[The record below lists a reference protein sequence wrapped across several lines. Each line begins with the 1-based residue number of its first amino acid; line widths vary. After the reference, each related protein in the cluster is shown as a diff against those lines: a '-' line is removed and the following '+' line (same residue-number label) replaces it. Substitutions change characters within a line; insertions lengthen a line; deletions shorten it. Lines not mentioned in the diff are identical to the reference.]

1 MKKMIIM
8 ALVAACAIVAQA
20 ATCSWT
26 VTNVYAG
33 NSTDKSTGIAYF
45 LTTDMLADASSLSG
59 KSAAEITAA
68 LGSAYSFT
76 PTTAGTYSVSAA
88 NAIENSVLGLQDG
101 KSYTGYLL
109 IFNAATVADATS
121 FFTTGTKAF
130 TTMEGANNTAI
141 NIGTQKT
148 ASQAAWSGSVGGGDA
163 PGVPE
168 PTSGLLLLVGGA
180 MLALR
185 RKQK

>member
-45 LTTDMLADASSLSG
+45 LTTSMLPDASALSG
-59 KSAAEITAA
+59 KSADEITAA
-68 LGSAYSFT
+68 LGSAYSFK
-76 PTTAGTYSVSAA
+76 PTTAGTYSVVAA
-88 NAIENSVLGLQDG
+88 NAIDNATLGLQDG
-101 KSYTGYLL
+101 TSYTGYLL
-109 IFNAATVADATS
+109 IFNADTVADATS
-121 FFTTGTKAF
+121 FFTTGMKDFKTL
-130 TTMEGANNTAI
+130 EGANNMAI
-141 NIGTQKT
+141 QFGTQKT
-148 ASQAAWSGSVGGGDA
+148 ASQQAWSGSVGGGGGD
-163 PGVPE
+163 VPE
-168 PTSGLLLLVGGA
+168 PTSGLLLLIGGA